1 MRDQNGRG
9 ALARRLASMAN
20 EKARRRPR
28 KNPAQ
33 KRAKETVRAVI
44 EAAARILV
52 REGYE
57 GTNVNHVAKLAGVS
71 VGSIYQYFPSKEA
84 LVAEVARDLAQRTLA
99 HFQDG
104 VMELAL
110 LPLRE
115 AVRGVV
121 ERAVRALRTDPQ
133 LREVILQQL
142 PADVFDTRQPD
153 SMLWVLLRE
162 YFQFHSETI
171 RPMNIDLAVAIL
183 QASVDAVAKVT
194 SVRGD
199 PEEDVVEEL
208 THLVYGYIARD
219 SP

>member
-1 MRDQNGRG
+1 MPHHAAQELEGVRFAGD
-9 ALARRLASMAN
+9 AHVEAR
-20 EKARRRPR
+20 ARP
-28 KNPAQ
+28 
-33 KRAKETVRAVI
+33 
-44 EAAARILV
+44 
-52 REGYE
+52 
-57 GTNVNHVAKLAGVS
+57 
-71 VGSIYQYFPSKEA
+71 
-84 LVAEVARDLAQRTLA
+84 
-99 HFQDG
+99 HF
-104 VMELAL
+104 
-110 LPLRE
+110 
-115 AVRGVV
+115 
-121 ERAVRALRTDPQ
+121 
-133 LREVILQQL
+133 LQQL

-219 SP
+219 SS

>member
-219 SP
+219 SS